1 MASAQ
6 GVWPALLLLAA
17 LFVVPPAVSLG
28 AALRRAASLRRRGLQ
43 PSPWLQAGAV
53 FAVGSIAVN
62 SVVLALTLWG
72 MGDGGL
78 VLGHSHALAAFL
90 AWVCFW
96 IWVAI
101 LIFLRRRRQR
111 AVY

>member
-6 GVWPALLLLAA
+6 GIWPAFLLLVA

-28 AALRRAASLRRRGLQ
+28 AALRRVASLRRRGLH
-43 PSPWLQAGAV
+43 PSPWLRAGATISV
-53 FAVGSIAVN
+53 ASIAIN
-62 SVVLALTLWG
+62 TVVLALTLWK
-72 MGDGGL
+72 MGKEGL
-78 VLGHSHALAAFL
+78 ILGHSHALAAVL

-96 IWVAI
+96 IWVAM

-111 AVY
+111 AAY